1 MEGGNLGTD
10 FNAEETKRL
19 VQETLQKMRDYC
31 NPSLARLLKFTG
43 YDTVELEAQGAVI
56 KDVYGREYIDCAGGY
71 AVFNI
76 GHRHPK
82 VIRAVKEQL
91 DRMPLSSK
99 VFLSKPMVDLAELLA
114 KIAPGNLKYSF
125 FCNSGAEAVEGAIK
139 LARLATKKT
148 RIISTIGAFHGKT
161 FGALSA
167 TGREIYKAPFRP
179 LVGDFTHVTFGDPE
193 AIEEAIDEGT
203 AAVILEPIQGEAG
216 IVIPPPDFL
225 VEVRRICTEKKVLLI
240 IDEIQTGLGRTGRMF
255 AVEHYGVEPDIMT
268 LAKGLSGGVVPIGA
282 FMGIPEVWEALS
294 PNPLIITSTF
304 GGNPLACAAAK
315 AAIEVVLEEG
325 LCEKAAYLGD
335 YLLNSLR
342 DLQVGHANIISD
354 VRGKGLMIGLEL
366 AREGLGGII
375 IPEMLK
381 EGLTAVYTLNNPR
394 VIRFEPPL
402 VITKSQI
409 DKVVEGVERAVGKAQ
424 SKYSALFGES

>member
-1 MEGGNLGTD
+1 MGTD

>member
-1 MEGGNLGTD
+1 MNTD
-10 FNAEETKRL
+10 FNTEKTKGL
-19 VQETLQKMRDYC
+19 TQETLQKMRDYY

-71 AVFNI
+71 AVFNV

-82 VIRAVKEQL
+82 VVQAVKEQL

-99 VFLSKPMVDLAELLA
+99 VFLSKPMLDLAELLA

-148 RIISTIGAFHGKT
+148 RIISTVGAFHGKT

-167 TGREIYKAPFRP
+167 TGREVYKAPFRP
-179 LVGDFTHVTFGDPE
+179 LVGDFTHVPFGDAE
-193 AIEEAIDEGT
+193 AIEEAMDDKT

-225 VEVRRICTEKKVLLI
+225 AEVRRICTEKKVLLI
-240 IDEIQTGLGRTGRMF
+240 IDEIQTGLGRTGKMF

-268 LAKGLSGGVVPIGA
+268 LAKGLSGGVVPIGV
-282 FMGIPEVWEALS
+282 FMGTPVVWEALS

-304 GGNPLACAAAK
+304 GGNPLACVAAK

-325 LCEKAAYLGD
+325 LCEKAARLGD
-335 YLLNSLR
+335 YLLGCLG
-342 DLQVGHANIISD
+342 DLQVDHPNIISD

-381 EGLTAVYTLNNPR
+381 EGITAVYTLNNPR

-424 SKYSALFGES
+424 SRYSALFGEG